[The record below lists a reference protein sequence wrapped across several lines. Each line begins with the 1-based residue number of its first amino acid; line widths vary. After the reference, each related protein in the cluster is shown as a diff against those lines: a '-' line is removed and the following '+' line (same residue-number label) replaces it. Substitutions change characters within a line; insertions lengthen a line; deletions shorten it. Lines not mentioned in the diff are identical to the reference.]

1 MLFAHVSDRPTVDFS
16 QRTRNVASLRGWTC
30 AQKDGSTE
38 SLNFRKAFFSR
49 RGSKGILSEAIRA
62 ISCKT
67 YRLVEVYHAPF
78 KSYEILS
85 LKCIFQ
91 SDWFFAGGSQAYR
104 TIAERVC
111 HQKITKR
118 SNILNELGVGFL
130 KF

>member
-1 MLFAHVSDRPTVDFS
+1 MHR
-16 QRTRNVASLRGWTC
+16 
-30 AQKDGSTE
+30 KIGSTE
-38 SLNFRKAFFSR
+38 RLNFRKAFFSR
-49 RGSKGILSEAIRA
+49 RGSKGILSEANRA

-67 YRLVEVYHAPF
+67 YTCRLVEVYQAPF
-78 KSYEILS
+78 KSYEILC

-91 SDWFFAGGSQAYR
+91 SDWFFAGGNQAYR
-104 TIAERVC
+104 TIPERVC